1 MPTDI
6 NIHTLYGIRFEYAF
20 LLKMNDY
27 TAMPQLVAFLKYQL
41 LDFTNP
47 ELLWDQDYIHIIRG
61 CSNMTRRQSYL
72 F

>member
-6 NIHTLYGIRFEYAF
+6 NIHTLYGILFEYAF

-27 TAMPQLVAFLKYQL
+27 TPMPQLVAFLKYQL

-47 ELLWDQDYIHIIRG
+47 ELL
-61 CSNMTRRQSYL
+61 
-72 F
+72 